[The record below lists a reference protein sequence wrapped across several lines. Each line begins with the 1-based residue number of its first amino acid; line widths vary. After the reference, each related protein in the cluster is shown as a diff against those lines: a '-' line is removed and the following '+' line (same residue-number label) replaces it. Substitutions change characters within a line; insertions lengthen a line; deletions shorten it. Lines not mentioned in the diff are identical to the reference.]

1 MTLSIPL
8 SQNLEAKLI
17 RKAQQRKIRPEQLAH
32 DLLELALDENDLDL
46 PSMRELIQQI
56 RSLPKNESSISM
68 PKASL
73 AEALQSGPAD
83 PNFDLEEWEA
93 EWAKAEKELEQLN
106 LNSN

>member
-17 RKAQQRKIRPEQLAH
+17 KKAKQRKMRPEQLAH
-32 DLLELALDENDLDL
+32 DLLELALGETELDL
-46 PSMRELIQQI
+46 PSMEELIHQI
-56 RSLPKNESSISM
+56 QSLPKNSSLVSM

-73 AEALQSGPAD
+73 ADALKSGPID
-83 PNFDLEEWEA
+83 PDFDLEEWEA

-106 LNSN
+106 LNSK